1 MMKEDSV
8 LSFKWPSFQSHLVVS
23 LDTCYEKQQFV
34 DLSLVC
40 KDSTILKCHKMIL
53 ANSSSFFRRL
63 LVANDHPHPMIIL
76 HDVEADD
83 LKTLINF
90 MYCGEIQVVQSEVR
104 RLLKLAEIL
113 EVNGLR
119 QIPASMLLTEKTNNT
134 AKEFSD
140 TLKKT
145 NNTVSVSRPKLL
157 YAEKKISREE
167 TSNLP
172 SRNISSEHETSL
184 SRTQSKTRFVPY
196 KIPPKVPQDT
206 TKKKDEINV
215 TELCQRLEASSSG
228 ISIIDINDMPST
240 SKGLSSGLATQQKK
254 KESSD
259 QVISWP
265 RVLSTISNDK
275 PLPFEKLCCIM
286 DEIEITAGKPSSS
299 NTPDNKPSEILDRRK
314 SKKTSEHDLN
324 MIYIKDE
331 IEISSDMEED
341 VDMDPLEVDEVDTEC
356 LEVNQA
362 TGSQTQPLYS
372 QLSFHLSRKHTRSYT
387 NLSSRKS

>member
-8 LSFKWPSFQSHLVVS
+8 LSFKWPSFPSHLVVS

-40 KDSTILKCHKMIL
+40 KDGTILKCHKMVL

-119 QIPASMLLTEKTNNT
+119 QIPTSVLFTERTNNT
-134 AKEFSD
+134 AKELD
-140 TLKKT
+140 TLKKI
-145 NNTVSVSRPKLL
+145 NTVSRPKL
-157 YAEKKISREE
+157 EE
-167 TSNLP
+167 TSPKSLSSRSD

-184 SRTQSKTRFVPY
+184 SRTQGKARFVPY
-196 KIPPKVPQDT
+196 KIPPKVPQDA
-206 TKKKDEINV
+206 TKKKEEINV

-240 SKGLSSGLATQQKK
+240 SKGLPSGQLATQQKR
-254 KESSD
+254 KEPSD

-286 DEIEITAGKPSSS
+286 DEIEITAGKPSSHV
-299 NTPDNKPSEILDRRK
+299 PDNKRNEPLDRRK
-314 SKKTSEHDLN
+314 SKKNPSEHELS

-331 IEISSDMEED
+331 IEISSDVEED
-341 VDMDPLEVDEVDTEC
+341 ADMDPLEVDEVDTEC

-362 TGSQTQPLYS
+362 SSSQTQPLYS
-372 QLSFHLSRKHTRSYT
+372 QLSFH
-387 NLSSRKS
+387 SSRKSTRSHTNFSPRKS